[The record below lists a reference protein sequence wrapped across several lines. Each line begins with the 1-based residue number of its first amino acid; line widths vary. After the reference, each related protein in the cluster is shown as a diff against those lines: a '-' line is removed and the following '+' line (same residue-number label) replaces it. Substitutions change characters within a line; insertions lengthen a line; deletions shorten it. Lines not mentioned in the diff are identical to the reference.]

1 MAITNIKSNEIR
13 KDGTVLQEEYVEE
26 GLHLVA
32 MVTPTIAAGI
42 ALCNFG
48 RRIIGVDLMIRI
60 LKPSDIDAVMNIW
73 LSSNI
78 QAHSFIPREY
88 WMKYFGQVKEMLPDA
103 TVYVY
108 EDNGSVQ
115 GFIGLTKNYIEG
127 IFVEES
133 MRGKGIGTQ
142 LLNLAK
148 QLCSSLTLQVYEKNQ
163 SALRFYF
170 QRGISNQK
178 ETNGF

>member
-1 MAITNIKSNEIR
+1 
-13 KDGTVLQEEYVEE
+13 
-26 GLHLVA
+26 
-32 MVTPTIAAGI
+32 
-42 ALCNFG
+42 
-48 RRIIGVDLMIRI
+48 MIRI

-148 QLCSSLTLQVYEKNQ
+148 QLCSSLTLQVYEKINPHCGSTSKRDFKSKRNKWILKQ
-163 SALRFYF
+163 VRWTLLWNGVCSFFSSPNRS
-170 QRGISNQK
+170 ISIS
-178 ETNGF
+178 

>member
-1 MAITNIKSNEIR
+1 
-13 KDGTVLQEEYVEE
+13 
-26 GLHLVA
+26 
-32 MVTPTIAAGI
+32 
-42 ALCNFG
+42 
-48 RRIIGVDLMIRI
+48 MIRI

-115 GFIGLTKNYIEG
+115 GFIGLAKNYIRS
-127 IFVEES
+127 EE
-133 MRGKGIGTQ
+133 RRVGKE
-142 LLNLAK
+142 
-148 QLCSSLTLQVYEKNQ
+148 CRSRWSPYH
-163 SALRFYF
+163 
-170 QRGISNQK
+170 
-178 ETNGF
+178 

>member
-1 MAITNIKSNEIR
+1 
-13 KDGTVLQEEYVEE
+13 
-26 GLHLVA
+26 
-32 MVTPTIAAGI
+32 
-42 ALCNFG
+42 
-48 RRIIGVDLMIRI
+48 MIRI

-148 QLCSSLTLQVYEKNQ
+148 QLCSSLTLQVYEKWILKQVRWTLLWNGVC
-163 SALRFYF
+163 SFFSSPNRS
-170 QRGISNQK
+170 ISIS
-178 ETNGF
+178 